1 MAKEIRKV
9 KMAENK
15 GQPSGVDSRVRLKQ
29 IQGKQAVELSPPEN
43 KGILSPERLE
53 DST

>member
-1 MAKEIRKV
+1 MPGAKVSRVE
-9 KMAENK
+9 
-15 GQPSGVDSRVRLKQ
+15 VDSRVQLKQ

-43 KGILSPERLE
+43 RGILSLERLE